1 MYAVVEIKGKQ
12 FKVTSGA
19 EINIPKTDAEEGDKL
34 TYNRVLY
41 MHNGKDPVIGTPTI
55 DGATVEATVLGHGKS
70 KKVMVFKKKRRNNY
84 RRKRG
89 HRQQFTSVRI
99 DDIKAAAQKKSKSSK
114 SSKKKSSKKPEA
126 NAEASAEKKKSEE

>member
-34 TYNRVLY
+34 TYDRVLY
-41 MHNGKDPVIGTPTI
+41 MHNGKKPVIGTPLI

-70 KKVMVFKKKRRNNY
+70 NKVMVFKKKRRKNY

-99 DDIKAAAQKKSKSSK
+99 DDIKAGAKKSKSSK
-114 SSKKKSSKKPEA
+114 TSKKTS
-126 NAEASAEKKKSEE
+126 KKSEAKAKDSADKNSEE